1 MWLLGGA
8 CMVGT
13 FIFQALA
20 LYFGPLS
27 VVQPILVLELIFTLG
42 LRAFLMHDG
51 IARRTWLAALT
62 ICVGLAA
69 FLVVAS
75 PGPDTHVPN
84 AGQWLL
90 SVGTRGLAVLV
101 LLLFSR
107 YGSPPRRAAL
117 FGAATAI
124 VWSVD
129 AAFVKQ
135 TVDVLAHT
143 GIIGVLTHWPLYAMI
158 ATGVL
163 GTVLL
168 QGAYAVGPLAASQ
181 ATMLIVD
188 PLASIMLG
196 IELFGESLSTGP
208 ASVLGIVVSF
218 AVLGAGV
225 IMLSIWAPPVM
236 TVAPTRSSPAA
247 EQTPEQAASL
257 RRGHR
262 GPDEQ
267 LVGAPET
274 GPAVE
279 GDRPFARAEHDPGEP
294 VPGRVP
300 EHPREELP
308 SDALVALRGQYE
320 GIAEV
325 APVARRAAGPRH
337 PVEDH
342 EVHRADRLPVYLRQ
356 PEDPV
361 GHLPREPGREGL
373 LEARIGLLAVLL
385 TVLFL
390 G

>member
-8 CMVGT
+8 CLVGT

-42 LRAFLMHDG
+42 LRAFLLHDG
-51 IARRTWLAALT
+51 IARADLARRPHDLPGAGRLPRRGDSRRRHPRPGRRA
-62 ICVGLAA
+62 VAA
-69 FLVVAS
+69 
-75 PGPDTHVPN
+75 G
-84 AGQWLL
+84 
-90 SVGTRGLAVLV
+90 VGTRGLAVLV
-101 LLLFSR
+101 LLLLSR
-107 YGSPPRRAAL
+107 HGPPGRRAAL

-196 IELFGESLSTGP
+196 IELFGESLSSGP

-218 AVLGAGV
+218 AVLAAGV

-236 TVAPTRSSPAA
+236 TVDPGSPHKETSSPI
-247 EQTPEQAASL
+247 AS
-257 RRGHR
+257 
-262 GPDEQ
+262 
-267 LVGAPET
+267 
-274 GPAVE
+274 
-279 GDRPFARAEHDPGEP
+279 
-294 VPGRVP
+294 
-300 EHPREELP
+300 
-308 SDALVALRGQYE
+308 
-320 GIAEV
+320 
-325 APVARRAAGPRH
+325 
-337 PVEDH
+337 
-342 EVHRADRLPVYLRQ
+342 
-356 PEDPV
+356 
-361 GHLPREPGREGL
+361 
-373 LEARIGLLAVLL
+373 
-385 TVLFL
+385 
-390 G
+390 